1 MTVVA
6 KPGEPVT
13 CPICGT
19 HVAEAA
25 AHPQSH
31 KILYWTDP
39 MLPGYK
45 ADGPGKSPMGMDLV
59 PVYEEEA
66 GAGVREVTAPVGYA
80 PVLLT
85 PQKQQ
90 LIGVKT
96 ALVQRRRIIK
106 TIRATGTIAHDPEL
120 YQAQAEY
127 LQASQAMTQA
137 EQSGSADAIEQTK
150 RLVASS
156 RIRLRHLGLSD
167 TLIQEIATWKEPEH
181 GLLFAHPGEPVWM
194 YAQVYEYEL
203 PLVRIGEEVTVDVPA
218 LPGHVF
224 RGTIRAIDQ
233 MVDAMTRTTRVR
245 VQLDDPDGQLKPDMY
260 VNASIAVDLGEV
272 LALPE
277 GAVFDTGMTRIVFVD
292 QGQGLF
298 EPRDVTL
305 GVKADDAFEVKS
317 GVIEG
322 EAVVTSGNFLID
334 SESRLKAA
342 LEGMAGRPPA
352 AQAQETDA
360 AQGGE
365 R

>member
-167 TLIQEIATWKEPEH
+167 TLIQEIAT
-181 GLLFAHPGEPVWM
+181 
-194 YAQVYEYEL
+194 
-203 PLVRIGEEVTVDVPA
+203 
-218 LPGHVF
+218 
-224 RGTIRAIDQ
+224 
-233 MVDAMTRTTRVR
+233 
-245 VQLDDPDGQLKPDMY
+245 
-260 VNASIAVDLGEV
+260 
-272 LALPE
+272 
-277 GAVFDTGMTRIVFVD
+277 
-292 QGQGLF
+292 
-298 EPRDVTL
+298 
-305 GVKADDAFEVKS
+305 
-317 GVIEG
+317 
-322 EAVVTSGNFLID
+322 
-334 SESRLKAA
+334 
-342 LEGMAGRPPA
+342 
-352 AQAQETDA
+352 
-360 AQGGE
+360 
-365 R
+365 